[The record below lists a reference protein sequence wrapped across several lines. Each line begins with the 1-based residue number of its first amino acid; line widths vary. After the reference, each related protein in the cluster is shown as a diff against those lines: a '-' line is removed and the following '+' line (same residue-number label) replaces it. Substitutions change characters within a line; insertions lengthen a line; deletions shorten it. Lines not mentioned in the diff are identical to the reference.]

1 LIPDGG
7 SGWNQTEKGILP
19 GKEMDIT
26 VKGYA
31 SMKKYLAGL
40 PADGALDIP
49 EGSPAG
55 AVLKQLG
62 VPPEMKKV
70 ILVNGRHCSQRCVL
84 RAGDILVFFPPLEG
98 G

>member
-1 LIPDGG
+1 M
-7 SGWNQTEKGILP
+7 N
-19 GKEMDIT
+19 IT
-26 VKGYA
+26 VKSYA

-40 PADGALDIP
+40 PPDGALDIR
-49 EGSPAG
+49 EGSPVG

-62 VPPEMKKV
+62 VPPEVKKV
-70 ILVNGRHCSQRCVL
+70 VLVNGRHCSQQCVL